1 MIDAL
6 QRVLDK
12 SHLLDGG
19 TGLWKRH
26 PSLSR
31 VFCQFSSDY
40 AHFRRLV
47 GQVVSS
53 SETTAGLDSKAGGGE
68 MLEALA
74 EDLLFAGIDTT
85 SHLVA
90 FGLYH
95 LATNQDAQQSLLN
108 EVKSNQPGQPGK

>member
-1 MIDAL
+1 MEMIDAL

-12 SHLLDGG
+12 SHILDGG

-31 VFCQFSSDY
+31 GFCQFSSDY
-40 AHFRRLV
+40 AHFRRLA

-53 SETTAGLDSKAGGGE
+53 SETTAGLEAGGGE

-90 FGLYH
+90 FGLYN
-95 LATNQDAQQSLLN
+95 LATNQDAQMSLLN